1 MSGKMTSNQSLNR
14 TQKSESKKTT
24 SSKGERPDCFSN
36 LDRVFPMGSDGLRHT
51 PESCL
56 ACPAKTD
63 CLRAALAK
71 KQGLK
76 VHSEKLDMAYHSGM
90 IGFFQRWVKKKE
102 LHRKM
107 NS

>member
-1 MSGKMTSNQSLNR
+1 MTSNQSSDR
-14 TQKSESKKTT
+14 PKKSELKKTT
-24 SSKGERPDCFSN
+24 SSKDERPDCFSN
-36 LDRVFPMGSDGLRHT
+36 LDKVFPMGSDGLRHT

-56 ACPAKTD
+56 ACHAKTD
-63 CLRAALAK
+63 CLRAALNK

-76 VHSEKLDMAYHSGM
+76 VHSEKLDIAYHYGI